1 MADGYKSY
9 GEDYSQYFYYNQ
21 QYPPQFFYQY
31 DPQNYNQGVDN
42 SQNFY
47 QGGSNPQP
55 YYYQENQQNY
65 YSQEPEGREN
75 PHTHGL
81 NERPGNPQNSRGR
94 GGSRG
99 KFPGSRGR
107 GKQQSNADERHPPR
121 PHFQEPISGN
131 KERTDLNDS
140 KENFP
145 NSYRNKNYSE
155 NTRSRGRGRGQQYN
169 SRQFHR
175 HNTDREGNTDNYDRN
190 QYYKGDRRRG
200 DRYLME
206 DDRGGSNQSKQSEAR
221 NEYVREGYTQQRN
234 EESSKKDT
242 GIVYDKSRNSN
253 DNSNGRQR
261 TNERR
266 EGNWKD
272 KNRQYSGGGRSSPH
286 LVEMDKNRQYS
297 GGGKSSPRLV
307 EMNKNRQYS
316 GGGKSSPHLVEMD
329 SKASFSRRNNP
340 QQSHLTDDRYQEDSG
355 TEKKYKFP
363 PADKK
368 FITKKQMMKK
378 VLAGKVDETQR
389 GLLIEQLTLGSYEC
403 MVCCETVKCHH
414 AVWNCPGCFHAFHLI
429 CIKKWARSP
438 AALMEGEGS
447 GWRCPA
453 CQKVTDKFPNQ
464 YICFCGKES
473 SSFQNNK
480 RVIMVDRYGR
490 SPDIY
495 LPFPIDHERIGTQ
508 RREKLQREIEKME
521 QDQRQ
526 RQHLIE
532 ELSKMAET
540 KKQNQQ
546 DRLLVKYNKKNL
558 LSDEMMRV
566 YGKETASKIGRMS
579 VEPKLVNNVVSQRTK
594 EYAVRQQEMEMEAK
608 YLVKERQRLQDA
620 RERVH
625 EQRRFL
631 AKSSSPSASV
641 MSEPDNIHRTEPE
654 VQDTSRLSL
663 HTPTFNIDT
672 YIKNTVNTLPQT
684 MDRITRLRED
694 VQKHYN
700 KYKKPYKGEMGIH
713 TYQPFQMQ
721 GYFAVRSIVDDVV
734 NDFLDRHVAP
744 SQPMVEQETYYA
756 SRRQKIHETEIMAET
771 LSEKKAIQLIM
782 EEIILDETGDIL
794 EEIVQEHVHTKGTVR
809 NWADEMAMNRAES
822 GALDNEEGRTE
833 SDPAYNSVTKLFFSV
848 KHRRDET
855 RPDIWGHTQ
864 MLGLAEKPSTP
875 RKVKPPPP
883 KGKDKKSKQ
892 KTPSLPPKSRERS
905 KPPTR
910 QTVPGT
916 AVSSLPADPTTPI
929 LHYHHITPV
938 DIRNYHVLR
947 TDVPEVKYEKTKYIK
962 YMRREMTYWQK
973 MIPVISENSLAK
985 RCKGISCC
993 SASPNGKFIVFGT
1006 VHGDCIIFFTQSNP
1020 WRPVRVIV
1028 NDSSKDDPIVNISW
1042 SLDSSRLIT
1051 INRSGSLQ
1059 VWAYS
1064 GADTVQSDAK
1074 KIGISSDENNVAPP
1088 HLDIL
1093 IGMDMGHGDFVFQQ
1107 GPHAKQQTIDGNYGP
1122 AMATFFPTFTFFGD
1136 QSQTC
1141 IAIGNGDILKSD
1153 FDVPLNAPPDKADY
1167 EYEPAP
1173 VILNPIIKDS
1183 NTKGNRIGNGL
1194 DAELLRYHQTKVI
1207 FLGFS
1212 NNINDL
1218 ITMDDKGYI
1227 AIWKYDV
1234 KQIEGVGWI
1243 VPYKKYQLSP
1253 YKLLYDPV
1261 DDKQPKVKY
1270 GNPCNAN
1277 VM

>member
-1 MADGYKSY
+1 
-9 GEDYSQYFYYNQ
+9 
-21 QYPPQFFYQY
+21 
-31 DPQNYNQGVDN
+31 
-42 SQNFY
+42 
-47 QGGSNPQP
+47 
-55 YYYQENQQNY
+55 
-65 YSQEPEGREN
+65 
-75 PHTHGL
+75 
-81 NERPGNPQNSRGR
+81 
-94 GGSRG
+94 
-99 KFPGSRGR
+99 
-107 GKQQSNADERHPPR
+107 
-121 PHFQEPISGN
+121 
-131 KERTDLNDS
+131 
-140 KENFP
+140 
-145 NSYRNKNYSE
+145 
-155 NTRSRGRGRGQQYN
+155 
-169 SRQFHR
+169 
-175 HNTDREGNTDNYDRN
+175 
-190 QYYKGDRRRG
+190 
-200 DRYLME
+200 
-206 DDRGGSNQSKQSEAR
+206 
-221 NEYVREGYTQQRN
+221 
-234 EESSKKDT
+234 
-242 GIVYDKSRNSN
+242 
-253 DNSNGRQR
+253 
-261 TNERR
+261 
-266 EGNWKD
+266 
-272 KNRQYSGGGRSSPH
+272 
-286 LVEMDKNRQYS
+286 
-297 GGGKSSPRLV
+297 
-307 EMNKNRQYS
+307 
-316 GGGKSSPHLVEMD
+316 
-329 SKASFSRRNNP
+329 
-340 QQSHLTDDRYQEDSG
+340 
-355 TEKKYKFP
+355 
-363 PADKK
+363 
-368 FITKKQMMKK
+368 
-378 VLAGKVDETQR
+378 
-389 GLLIEQLTLGSYEC
+389 
-403 MVCCETVKCHH
+403 
-414 AVWNCPGCFHAFHLI
+414 
-429 CIKKWARSP
+429 
-438 AALMEGEGS
+438 
-447 GWRCPA
+447 
-453 CQKVTDKFPNQ
+453 
-464 YICFCGKES
+464 
-473 SSFQNNK
+473 
-480 RVIMVDRYGR
+480 MVDRYGR

-641 MSEPDNIHRTEPE
+641 MSEPDNMHRTEPE

-973 MIPVISENSLAK
+973 MIPVISEKSLAK
-985 RCKGISCC
+985 RCKGIACC

-1207 FLGFS
+1207 FLGFY

-1261 DDKQPKVKY
+1261 DDKQPKLVFTDKTVPGQRPRTRQEIAQQREMMANTIDNMMLGDPWDIELLENRTIRSSTYIPSGKIKESGAIFHIVMRHVEDNTLSSYVTRAYKPLEVEYTKLIGAKQTVKGDAMVIGMLFKSY
-1270 GNPCNAN
+1270 PPKEPHLTLVIFDYNTMELRDFRRDVYLSEGEYSELLKDDNKVSFDVSRVFGPTGSEHLFLLVRGVLRVISLTTGRQMVKQEEVTGRFTNFQGCVIDFEHLELPTNAEVTAVSTAN
-1277 VM
+1277 HLFAVFYDDKTTTYHIVKFEDENTDEDRRDMWETYSKIVRHRTVPVELRVDTYTHKGLHHGEDESDDIQHPAVMLRSIILETMDNALQASVKKKYSPKMKEGLQIYDKIKNYEMLETLVEDEKLL